1 MANLNNM
8 NIAKNRFSLES
19 EENEKIYEFMS
30 APSLKGLDEL
40 AKFLNC
46 VVYIAKDRIY
56 FFQSNVTHNISI
68 PPRLKDN
75 EFACVILSYEK
86 GE

>member
-1 MANLNNM
+1 M
-8 NIAKNRFSLES
+8 NQMRLIKNQFSLES
-19 EENEKIYEFMS
+19 EEDKKIAEFMS

-56 FFQSNVTHNISI
+56 FFQSNVTHKISI
-68 PPRLKDN
+68 PPRMKDA
-75 EFACVILSYEK
+75 EFACVILSY
-86 GE
+86 

>member
-1 MANLNNM
+1 MSNSMNNM
-8 NIAKNRFSLES
+8 NIAKNRFSSES
-19 EENEKIYEFMS
+19 EENRKIAEFIL

-56 FFQSNVTHNISI
+56 FFQNNVTHNISI
-68 PPRLKDN
+68 PPRLKDA
-75 EFACVILSYEK
+75 EYACVILSY
-86 GE
+86 

>member
-1 MANLNNM
+1 MTNSMNNM

-19 EENEKIYEFMS
+19 EENRKISEFMS
-30 APSLKGLDEL
+30 TPSLKGLDEL

-56 FFQSNVTHNISI
+56 FFQSNVTNNISI
-68 PPRLKDN
+68 PPRMKDA
-75 EFACVILSYEK
+75 EYACVILSY
-86 GE
+86 

>member
-1 MANLNNM
+1 M
-8 NIAKNRFSLES
+8 K
-19 EENEKIYEFMS
+19 EENKKISEFMS

-56 FFQSNVTHNISI
+56 VKYS
-68 PPRLKDN
+68 
-75 EFACVILSYEK
+75 EFEHWGYNGVNF
-86 GE
+86 